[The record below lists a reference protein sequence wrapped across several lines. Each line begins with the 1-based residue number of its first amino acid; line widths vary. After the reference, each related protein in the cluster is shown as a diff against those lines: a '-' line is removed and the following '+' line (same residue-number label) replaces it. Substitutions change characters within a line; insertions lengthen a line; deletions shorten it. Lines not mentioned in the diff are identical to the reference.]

1 MSIGY
6 LMNDSIKDWYYDSA
20 YPFRVQNDLG
30 EQAFDVFELFH
41 DIEIDDPQ
49 PMDVLHQRQ
58 MMENIILNMAIRDRQ
73 YDIYHSNYRDGRESV
88 SVL

>member
-30 EQAFDVFELFH
+30 EQAFDVSELFH
-41 DIEIDDPQ
+41 NIEIAIRQ
-49 PMDVLHQRQ
+49 RMDVLHQN
-58 MMENIILNMAIRDRQ
+58 E
-73 YDIYHSNYRDGRESV
+73 
-88 SVL
+88 